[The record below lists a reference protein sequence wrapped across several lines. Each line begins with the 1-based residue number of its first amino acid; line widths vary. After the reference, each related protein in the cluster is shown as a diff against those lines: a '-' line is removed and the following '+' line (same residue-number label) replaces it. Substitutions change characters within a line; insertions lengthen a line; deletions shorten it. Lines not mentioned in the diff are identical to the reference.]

1 MSRAF
6 YDLHLAVPDML
17 YPKCRVQQDVSRK
30 MQGSYRGCQTLI
42 RGLVALVLYLDTVNC
57 FLPSPAH
64 LRSLQPRTLAVQC
77 TSRKDPDYTN
87 MQPPTNLF
95 ASVLNL
101 LGGRFRAQ
109 STGWGGKLGQQRA
122 ELKSDL
128 AAAVE
133 INQGRCVCVCASV
146 CASVCVCVCE
156 CVCVLECEVCVCV
169 RESMCMNM
177 CICVCVCVSVYV
189 WVYVCACVCAC
200 VWVRVHVYMR
210 VRVYLYVCLCI
221 DTCTCMCISACVCMC
236 VYVYTCMHMRVCIC
250 MCMCVCLWVPL
261 Q

>member
-1 MSRAF
+1 
-6 YDLHLAVPDML
+6 
-17 YPKCRVQQDVSRK
+17 
-30 MQGSYRGCQTLI
+30 LI

-64 LRSLQPRTLAVQC
+64 LRSLQPRTRTCIV
-77 TSRKDPDYTN
+77 TN

-146 CASVCVCVCE
+146 CASVCECVYE
-156 CVCVLECEVCVCV
+156 CVCVLECEVCVLECEVCV
-169 RESMCMNM
+169 CERESMCMNM
-177 CICVCVCVSVYV
+177 CICVCVCVC
-189 WVYVCACVCAC
+189 VYVCVCVC
-200 VWVRVHVYMR
+200 VYLWVRVHVYMR
-210 VRVYLYVCLCI
+210 ARVDLYVC
-221 DTCTCMCISACVCMC
+221 
-236 VYVYTCMHMRVCIC
+236 VCIYT
-250 MCMCVCLWVPL
+250 
-261 Q
+261 